1 MTEPAL
7 LLQSQHV
14 LASSTVQIAAQRVG
28 AEWKWYIVRAAGFTA
43 AGLLILLM
51 LSGIGQVTGLT
62 YRFLEP
68 IKAWAV
74 HKALAIALCVAIV
87 IHVLFIWLDTFVPF
101 SLAQVLVPFLSH
113 YSNNAPLFGLNISSI
128 AVALGILAAYGVAV
142 IVTSSL
148 LWIDTNKAAK
158 RRLHYLSYAV
168 ILFVFVHA
176 LGVGS
181 DLRYG
186 TFREAWILLGLIVAV
201 AIVSR
206 LWRVGTMRRRGRPA
220 AGQVSKSE

>member
-1 MTEPAL
+1 MIEAAIL
-7 LLQSQHV
+7 LHGQHI
-14 LASSTVQIAAQRVG
+14 AATSTVQVAAQRIG

-62 YRFLEP
+62 YRFVEP
-68 IKAWAV
+68 IKAWAI

-87 IHVLFIWLDTFVPF
+87 THVLFILLDNFVPF

-113 YSNNAPLFGLNISSI
+113 YSNKAPLFGLNISSI
-128 AVALGILAAYGVAV
+128 AVASGILAAYGVAI

-148 LWIDTNKAAK
+148 LWIDKHKTTK

-176 LGVGS
+176 LGTGS
-181 DLRYG
+181 DLKYG
-186 TFREAWILLGLIVAV
+186 TFRSAWIFLSIIVAV
-201 AIVSR
+201 AILSR
-206 LWRVGTMRRRGRPA
+206 LWRTGTM
-220 AGQVSKSE
+220 SKSEAKSDAEQKSV